1 MWRKICHVEKFQIY
15 MHDRCGE
22 IWNFSTFG
30 VISNFSTWQMWRNLT
45 FLHMLSNFKF
55 FHMTDVEKSEVSPHL
70 ASVWCEECLNICER
84 YALLLKNWFYAVLSR
99 NLFCRD
105 LRTFVWRKN
114 WTKDWVCGEK
124 MTNIRY
130 ARYLCSSHHLQNSS
144 ISNEDS
150 RTGRFEMRFY
160 HMSNLFEYWLVTE
173 ILYLRAVFTVRRGTR
188 PSDQIKNQERPNQ
201 AIKRGTKRSTRGRK
215 ARMEHSFKPG
225 ELDFEDD
232 CTERLHLGWIS
243 RNCWMMSKTMLRKRI
258 RNHLGCFAKREFS
271 KKGEHD
277 EETWEQHWHH
287 AACPGNSWNGENV
300 SQ

>member
-105 LRTFVWRKN
+105 LRTFVWRKIES
-114 WTKDWVCGEK
+114 KIASVEK
-124 MTNIRY
+124 KWQISGMGDTLHQNCKT
-130 ARYLCSSHHLQNSS
+130 YLCHK
-144 ISNEDS
+144 
-150 RTGRFEMRFY
+150 
-160 HMSNLFEYWLVTE
+160 
-173 ILYLRAVFTVRRGTR
+173 VFTVRQTHTWYLSFFLHIRTFGLNFS
-188 PSDQIKNQERPNQ
+188 PHKFEQ
-201 AIKRGTKRSTRGRK
+201 KR
-215 ARMEHSFKPG
+215 H
-225 ELDFEDD
+225 
-232 CTERLHLGWIS
+232 
-243 RNCWMMSKTMLRKRI
+243 
-258 RNHLGCFAKREFS
+258 EF
-271 KKGEHD
+271 
-277 EETWEQHWHH
+277 
-287 AACPGNSWNGENV
+287 P
-300 SQ
+300 

>member
-84 YALLLKNWFYAVLSR
+84 YALLLKNWFYAVLSQ

-114 WTKDWVCGEK
+114 WTLDCVSGEK

-130 ARYLCSSHHLQNSS
+130 AANQPNLCDL
-144 ISNEDS
+144 
-150 RTGRFEMRFY
+150 
-160 HMSNLFEYWLVTE
+160 
-173 ILYLRAVFTVRRGTR
+173 
-188 PSDQIKNQERPNQ
+188 PSP
-201 AIKRGTKRSTRGRK
+201 
-215 ARMEHSFKPG
+215 
-225 ELDFEDD
+225 
-232 CTERLHLGWIS
+232 
-243 RNCWMMSKTMLRKRI
+243 
-258 RNHLGCFAKREFS
+258 
-271 KKGEHD
+271 
-277 EETWEQHWHH
+277 
-287 AACPGNSWNGENV
+287 CPGSTQISTPYSPQASVPQFRESW
-300 SQ
+300 

>member
-130 ARYLCSSHHLQNSS
+130 APKGPRGPHGCPKVTS
-144 ISNEDS
+144 ED
-150 RTGRFEMRFY
+150 
-160 HMSNLFEYWLVTE
+160 
-173 ILYLRAVFTVRRGTR
+173 ATR
-188 PSDQIKNQERPNQ
+188 
-201 AIKRGTKRSTRGRK
+201 
-215 ARMEHSFKPG
+215 
-225 ELDFEDD
+225 
-232 CTERLHLGWIS
+232 
-243 RNCWMMSKTMLRKRI
+243 
-258 RNHLGCFAKREFS
+258 
-271 KKGEHD
+271 KKIQQG
-277 EETWEQHWHH
+277 
-287 AACPGNSWNGENV
+287 
-300 SQ
+300 

>member
-1 MWRKICHVEKFQIY
+1 MKQAPILIPNDIWVSISDICHKYHKLDMWRKICHVEKFQIY

-30 VISNFSTWQMWRNLT
+30 VISNFSTWQMRRNLT

-130 ARYLCSSHHLQNSS
+130 GVRVQKA
-144 ISNEDS
+144 
-150 RTGRFEMRFY
+150 
-160 HMSNLFEYWLVTE
+160 VT
-173 ILYLRAVFTVRRGTR
+173 V
-188 PSDQIKNQERPNQ
+188 
-201 AIKRGTKRSTRGRK
+201 
-215 ARMEHSFKPG
+215 
-225 ELDFEDD
+225 
-232 CTERLHLGWIS
+232 
-243 RNCWMMSKTMLRKRI
+243 
-258 RNHLGCFAKREFS
+258 
-271 KKGEHD
+271 
-277 EETWEQHWHH
+277 
-287 AACPGNSWNGENV
+287 
-300 SQ
+300 